1 MAWSRKFTVDVNENR
16 FTICENGEETAG
28 WFMSNRTMREKIM
41 IAVAKYLGYRPSEV
55 LGFFDNFINK
65 NDYIAMNLWTRE
77 DIESMLRGMAYPATE
92 ENIDA
97 VVNSGDLNA
106 LNDCT
111 DNDWEIITLAIEL
124 NAKKSTTV

>member
-1 MAWSRKFTVDVNENR
+1 MAWSRKFTVDANENC
-16 FTICENGEETAG
+16 FTISENGEETEG

-65 NDYIAMNLWTRE
+65 NDYIAMKLWTKE
-77 DIESMLRGMAYPATE
+77 DIESMLRTMNYPVTD
-92 ENIDA
+92 ENISS
-97 VVNSGDLNA
+97 VIKSGYIDA

-111 DNDWEIITLAIEL
+111 DNDWEIIENAIKWY
-124 NAKKSTTV
+124 AKKK